1 MPKKITYE
9 DALAKLETIVAQ
21 LETSDTP
28 IETAVKL
35 YKEGIELATLCHD
48 KITAV
53 EGQVLL
59 LKKSADGVFRKETF
73 PYD

>member
-9 DALAKLETIVAQ
+9 DAMTKLETIVAQ
-21 LETSDTP
+21 LEDGDTP

-35 YKEGIELATLCHD
+35 YKEGIELATICNE

-53 EGQVLL
+53 EGQVLI
-59 LKKSADGVFRKETF
+59 LKKEADGVFRKETF
-73 PYD
+73 QYE